1 MTVFFRVF
9 LLLVAILTSAGV
21 AQAERRVALVIGNS
35 GYQHVAALKN
45 PYNDAKGMVQKLQG
59 LDFEVV
65 EGLDL
70 DLSSLRFKIK
80 EFVSK
85 LDKAD
90 IALFY
95 YAGHGLQVNGVNYL
109 LPTDAQLSSQLD
121 LEFEAVPINLILS
134 TMEQSS
140 QTNLVFLDACRD
152 NPLAENLARSMG
164 TRSAAVGR
172 GLAKTSSGIGT
183 LISFATQPGNVALD
197 GEGDNSPFTSAL
209 LKHLGTPGQDITRNL
224 ISVRREVL
232 KVTNGRQVPWE
243 NSSLTGEVVLKAK
256 AAPVPADVTGPVS
269 KQPSQEIELAYWDSI
284 KTGTNIAY
292 FENYLKR
299 YPEGQFADIAKLRI
313 GEINSRLKTREEE
326 ERQRQVATEI
336 AYWQTIQNASQ
347 PELFES
353 YLSRYPK
360 GSYVELARLKID
372 LLEKQATQ
380 DAVKSQSSE
389 GKPEGGSQS
398 PMNFS
403 QEVEVASLPTPAPGE
418 SAAEGKII
426 RTLTEREL
434 ATAMQTE
441 LNRIG
446 CSVGKVDGAWGHR
459 SRGALKV
466 YAKETGADLASLDPS
481 AEILDQLKKSSGR
494 VCPLTCGRNQ
504 ELKNGK
510 CVAAERPANKAGT
523 SGSSKS
529 KSQSGST
536 TRTSSACPSDPT
548 ADSFRYPSRR
558 SPGTNSRTFTHP
570 CGRKAICRAQGNLP
584 RKCFWN

>member
-1 MTVFFRVF
+1 MTTIFRFF
-9 LLLVAILTSAGV
+9 LLFIAILTSADI
-21 AQAERRVALVIGNS
+21 AQAERRVALVVGNS
-35 GYQHVAALKN
+35 GYQHVATLKN
-45 PYNDAKGMVQKLQG
+45 PFNDARDMVQKLQG
-59 LDFEVV
+59 LEFEVV

-70 DLSSLRFKIK
+70 DLSNLRLKIK

-109 LPTDAQLSSQLD
+109 LPTDAQLNSQLD
-121 LEFEAVPINLILS
+121 LEFEVVPINLILR

-152 NPLAENLARSMG
+152 NPLAQNLARSMG

-224 ISVRREVL
+224 IAVRRDVL
-232 KVTNGRQVPWE
+232 EATKGQQVPWE
-243 NSSLTGEVVLKAK
+243 NSSLTGEVVLRTK
-256 AAPVPADVTGPVS
+256 AAPVS
-269 KQPSQEIELAYWDSI
+269 NEPSPEIELAYWDSI
-284 KTGTNIAY
+284 KTSASIAY
-292 FENYLKR
+292 FENYLIR

-313 GEINSRLKTREEE
+313 DEIKGRLKTREQE
-326 ERQRQVATEI
+326 ERQRRVATEL
-336 AYWQTIQNASQ
+336 AYWQTIQNATQ

-353 YLSRYPK
+353 YLNRYPD
-360 GSYVELARLKID
+360 GSYAELARLKID
-372 LLEKQATQ
+372 LLEKKAAQ
-380 DAVKSQSSE
+380 DAVKPQILDSKSE
-389 GKPEGGSQS
+389 DGLQNPVE
-398 PMNFS
+398 PS
-403 QEVEVASLPTPAPGE
+403 QELEVAGLPIPATGE
-418 SAAEGKII
+418 PASERETV
-426 RTLTEREL
+426 RTLTEKEL
-434 ATAMQTE
+434 ATAVQTE

-446 CSVGKVDGAWGHR
+446 CSVGKVDGAWGNK

-466 YAKETGADLASLDPS
+466 YARESGADLASLDPS
-481 AEILDQLKKSSGR
+481 VEVLNQLRKSSGR

-510 CVAAERPANKAGT
+510 CVAVKKPTNN
-523 SGSSKS
+523 SGSSGTSKS

-536 TRTSSACPSDPT
+536 AQTSRACPSDPT
-548 ADSFRYPSRR
+548 ADSYRYSSRR
-558 SPGTNSRTFTHP
+558 SPGTNSRSFTHP